1 MTSPVVPA
9 ATAESSPRPRV
20 VLLILDGWGLREPS
34 DDNAVTLARTPH
46 WDRLWEGGEHPRAQL
61 VTCGTAVGL
70 PEGQMGNSEVGHLN
84 LGAGRVVLQSLLRI
98 DRAMESGDFAQNAE
112 FLRLLREVRQRDAT
126 LHLMGL
132 IGSGGVHASD
142 AHLLALCGMAQR
154 EEMRRVRVHAFLDGR
169 DTPPRSARGF
179 LTELFGRAEAGP
191 GCRAATLI
199 GRYYAMDRDRRWERT
214 RLAYDAIV
222 HGEGE
227 RVRDPLAA
235 IEEAYEAAESDE
247 FVRPR
252 VMVDEQ
258 GEPVGRVH
266 DGDGVIFFNFRADR
280 VRQLSRALGDA
291 GFDAFDRGSDPPTVQ
306 IVTMTRY
313 DEDFPLPVA
322 FSPEPMRNILADV
335 LAAAGR
341 TTFRTAET
349 EKYPHVTYFFNG
361 GEEEPWRGE
370 RREMV
375 PSPKVATYD
384 LQPEMSAPRVTE
396 VLLNAISSGEHDLIV
411 CNYANC
417 DMVGHTGVLDAAIS
431 AVEEVDRDL
440 GRVVDA
446 CRASGATLLVTAD
459 HGNCEQMWDP
469 ETNGPHTAHTTNP
482 VGIVLV
488 EPKGRATADPLADG
502 ALCDVASTILGLLGL
517 EAPPEM
523 TGRDLR
529 EPAAG
534 LRPRRGAA

>member
-1 MTSPVVPA
+1 
-9 ATAESSPRPRV
+9 
-20 VLLILDGWGLREPS
+20 
-34 DDNAVTLARTPH
+34 
-46 WDRLWEGGEHPRAQL
+46 
-61 VTCGTAVGL
+61 
-70 PEGQMGNSEVGHLN
+70 
-84 LGAGRVVLQSLLRI
+84 
-98 DRAMESGDFAQNAE
+98 
-112 FLRLLREVRQRDAT
+112 
-126 LHLMGL
+126 
-132 IGSGGVHASD
+132 VH
-142 AHLLALCGMAQR
+142 
-154 EEMRRVRVHAFLDGR
+154 VFLDGR

-179 LTELFGRAEAGP
+179 LTELFGRADAGP
-191 GCRAATLI
+191 GCRVATLM

-222 HGEGE
+222 HGNGE

-235 IEEAYEAAESDE
+235 IETAYEAAESDE

-252 VMVDEQ
+252 VMVGEG

-266 DGDGVIFFNFRADR
+266 NHDGVIFFNFRADR

-291 GFDAFDRGSDPPTVQ
+291 GFDAFDRGSDPPDVE

-313 DEDFPLPVA
+313 DEDFPLPTA
-322 FSPEPMRNILADV
+322 FSPEPMPNLLADV

-361 GEEEPWRGE
+361 GEEDPRPGE

-375 PSPKVATYD
+375 ASPKVATYD
-384 LQPEMSAPRVTE
+384 LQPEMSAPRLTE
-396 VLLNAISSGEHDLIV
+396 VLLDAIASRKYDLIV
-411 CNYANC
+411 CNYANA
-417 DMVGHTGVLDAAIS
+417 DMVGHTGVLDAAIA

-440 GRVVDA
+440 GRVIAA
-446 CRASGATLLVTAD
+446 CRASGTTLLVTAD

-469 ETNGPHTAHTTNP
+469 GTNSPHTAHTTNP

-488 EPKGRATADPLADG
+488 EPERARTAGGLADG
-502 ALCDVASTILGLLGL
+502 ALRDVAPTILGLLGI
-517 EAPPEM
+517 ESPPEM

-529 EPAAG
+529 LPAG
-534 LRPRRGAA
+534 LRPRRGGE